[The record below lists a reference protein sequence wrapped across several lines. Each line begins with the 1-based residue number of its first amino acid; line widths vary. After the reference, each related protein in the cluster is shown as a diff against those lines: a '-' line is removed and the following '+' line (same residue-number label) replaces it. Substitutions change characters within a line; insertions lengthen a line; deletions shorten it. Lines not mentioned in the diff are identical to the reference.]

1 MQNYKV
7 VTFKLTKQQNEILI
21 ALLSQL
27 NYNSFEEVD
36 DNTLDAYILKEDY
49 SENEV
54 KEILHQFES
63 FKNIQFLVKDLENKN
78 WNEEWE
84 KNFKPININD
94 KCVVRAP
101 FHTKTNAEFEL
112 LIEPKMAFG
121 TGHHATTEMMLKL
134 MLDIDFKEKEVLDFG
149 AGTGILSLL
158 ASKKGA
164 KNIVANDIEEDA
176 FENMKENFELNNC
189 HNILPLCGDFDV
201 LPTSQK
207 YQVILANVTTNII
220 KQNFNNLVSLLL
232 AGGDILFSGILKDQS
247 EEIEKLAQNLNLI
260 KKTEQNNWIALH
272 YKNR

>member
-1 MQNYKV
+1 MQDYKV
-7 VTFKLTKQQNEILI
+7 VTFKETQQQNDILI

-27 NYNSFEEVD
+27 NYNSFEEID

-54 KEILHQFES
+54 KEILQQLES
-63 FKNIQFLVKDLENKN
+63 FKDIQFLVKDLENKN

-84 KNFKPININD
+84 KSFKPIKISD

-101 FHTKTNAEFEL
+101 FHDATNAKFEL

-134 MLDIDFKEKEVLDFG
+134 MLDIDFKEKNVLDFG

-158 ASKKGA
+158 ASKMGA

-176 FENMKENFELNNC
+176 FENMKENF
-189 HNILPLCGDFDV
+189 
-201 LPTSQK
+201 
-207 YQVILANVTTNII
+207 
-220 KQNFNNLVSLLL
+220 
-232 AGGDILFSGILKDQS
+232 
-247 EEIEKLAQNLNLI
+247 
-260 KKTEQNNWIALH
+260 
-272 YKNR
+272 

>member
-1 MQNYKV
+1 MQDYKV
-7 VTFKLTKQQNEILI
+7 VTFKETQQQNDILI

-27 NYNSFEEVD
+27 NYNSFEEID

-54 KEILHQFES
+54 KEMLQQLES
-63 FKNIQFLVKDLENKN
+63 FNNIQFLVKDLENKN

-84 KNFKPININD
+84 KSFKPIKISD

-101 FHTKTNAEFEL
+101 FHDATNAKFEL

-158 ASKKGA
+158 ASKMGA
-164 KNIVANDIEEDA
+164 NNIVANDIEEDA

-189 HNILPLCGDFDV
+189 KNIKPLCGDFKV
-201 LPTSQK
+201 LPTSKK

-232 AGGDILFSGILKDQS
+232 VGGDILFSGILKDQS
-247 EEIEKLAQNLNLI
+247 EEIEKLAQNLKLI

-272 YKNR
+272 YKNK